1 MKAGGSMAMS
11 HMKHVFQF
19 VSPANETARL
29 SVLIFHRVHSRTD
42 PLFPGEPDAEFFDK
56 ALGWMKSWFNVLPL
70 DEAAS
75 RLKTQ
80 TLPARAAAI
89 TFDDGYADNYHVA
102 LPILKKHGLTAT
114 FFIATGF
121 LNGGIMWNDCVI
133 ELARRTT
140 LNELDLDYLGLGRHS
155 TGTLPQRR
163 AAIDGLISQIKYLSP
178 NERQELVNK
187 CVAHAQM
194 VLPTDL
200 MMTSDEVRG
209 LRAAGMQIG
218 AHTITHPILASTGI
232 EFARKEISESKAF
245 LEDLLGEPIGLFA
258 YPNGKPGVDY
268 LPEHSSLV
276 QQLGFDAAVSTAQAS
291 AATATDPYQIPRF
304 TPWDRTKTRFGLRLL
319 QNYYRNP

>member
-1 MKAGGSMAMS
+1 MMPLKPLLQ
-11 HMKHVFQF
+11 VI
-19 VSPANETARL
+19 SPADRNARL
-29 SVLIFHRVHSRTD
+29 SVLIFHRVHQQLD
-42 PLFPGEPDAEFFDK
+42 PLFPGEPDAKFFDK

-121 LNGGIMWNDCVI
+121 LDGGIMWNDCVI
-133 ELARRTT
+133 ELVRRTT
-140 LNELDLDYLGLGRHS
+140 LNELDLDCLGLGLHS
-155 TGTLPQRR
+155 TGTLSQRR
-163 AAIDGLISQIKYLSP
+163 AAIDSLILQIKYLSP

-187 CVAHAQM
+187 CVAHAQV

-200 MMTSDEVRG
+200 MMTSREVRG

-218 AHTITHPILASTGI
+218 AHTITHPILASTKI
-232 EFARKEISESKAF
+232 ECARKEIFESKLF
-245 LEDLLGEPIGLFA
+245 LEELLGERIGLFA

-268 LPEHSSLV
+268 LPEHRSVV

-291 AATATDPYQIPRF
+291 AARATDPYQIPRF
-304 TPWDRTKTRFGLRLL
+304 TPWDRTKSRFGLRLV
-319 QNYYRNP
+319 QNYLR